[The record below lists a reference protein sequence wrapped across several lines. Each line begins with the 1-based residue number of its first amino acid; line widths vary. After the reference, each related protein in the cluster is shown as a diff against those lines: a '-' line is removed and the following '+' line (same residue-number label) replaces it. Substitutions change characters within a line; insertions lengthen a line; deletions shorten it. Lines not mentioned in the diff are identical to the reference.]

1 VLIRILTLNKHHY
14 SRIIL
19 TQHFAVPSPAA
30 SSPCTLQSE
39 RESKSREALGC
50 WERQGVQWDMKVG
63 HRAGCRQVEGRGS
76 RQDLGPTLSTLMV
89 HSLASSH
96 MEGDSEPSTGHG
108 PPSAW
113 VFESVVV
120 LAGNGPD
127 CGWSQDLPNLQDDL
141 GGPLVL
147 KESHQEGRAGDPP
160 SLDQRAW
167 P

>member
-1 VLIRILTLNKHHY
+1 
-14 SRIIL
+14 
-19 TQHFAVPSPAA
+19 
-30 SSPCTLQSE
+30 
-39 RESKSREALGC
+39 
-50 WERQGVQWDMKVG
+50 
-63 HRAGCRQVEGRGS
+63 VEGRGS